1 MSPRA
6 ARDGLLS
13 AVARN
18 GALAAAS
25 VLLAVA
31 LAELALRAIGF
42 SYPNFW
48 VPDPLTGSALRPGME
63 GWQQTEG
70 RAYVRVNSRGLRDR
84 EHALPKPPRT
94 YRIAIL
100 GDSYA
105 EAIQVEMEQTFWA
118 LLPARLARCNFADG
132 RRVEPVNFGVSGYGT
147 ALQLITLR
155 ERVWQY
161 EPDLVLLAFFPG
173 NDVRNNSRRLEDEPG
188 RPYFELRDGAL
199 RLDND
204 ILADPAFVARQQ
216 TAAARAS
223 LQKLRLY
230 QLLRRVK
237 AGHDTR
243 GQHNAPIAAALAGG
257 GAVATLAERGLD
269 ENAFRP
275 PRDPA
280 WREAWDLTDR
290 LLLKVHEEVAA
301 RGARFVLVVL
311 STPGTVYPDPAMR
324 ERYAASL
331 GVQTLFYPDERLER
345 LGRERGFQVVPLG
358 PPMQKLA
365 DASNTYY
372 HGFPNT
378 RLGFGHWNPAGH
390 AAAAE
395 LIAEAL
401 CAGRHDPE
409 RQLVHPEWAPPASRV
424 ALPR

>member
-1 MSPRA
+1 MRA
-6 ARDGLLS
+6 KNA
-13 AVARN
+13 
-18 GALAAAS
+18 ALAVLS
-25 VLLAVA
+25 TLLAILVA
-31 LAELALRAIGF
+31 EGALRAAGF

-48 VPDPLTGSALRPGME
+48 VPDPLTGSTLRPGME
-63 GWQQTEG
+63 GWHQDEG

-84 EHALPKPPRT
+84 EHAIPKPPRT

-105 EAIQVEMEQTFWA
+105 EAIQVDAERTFWA
-118 LLPARLARCNFADG
+118 LLPRRLQRCDFAAG
-132 RRVEPVNFGVSGYGT
+132 RRIEPVNFGVSGYGT
-147 ALQLITLR
+147 GLQLITLR

-173 NDVRNNSRRLEDEPG
+173 NDVRNNSRRLENEPG

-199 RLDND
+199 HLDTGYRS
-204 ILADPAFVARQQ
+204 DPEFIARQR
-216 TAAARAS
+216 TAAARAR
-223 LQKLRLY
+223 LQTLRLY

-237 AGHDTR
+237 AGRSAER
-243 GQHNAPIAAALAGG
+243 GQHNAPIAAALADGRP
-257 GAVATLAERGLD
+257 AVALGERGLD
-269 ENAFRP
+269 ENVFRP
-275 PRDPA
+275 PQDPA

-290 LLLKVHEEVAA
+290 LLAQAHAETVA

-331 GVQTLFYPDERLER
+331 GVHDLFYPEQRVGRLA
-345 LGRERGFQVVPLG
+345 RERGFELVALG
-358 PPMQKLA
+358 PAMQRHA
-365 DASNTYY
+365 DASRAYY

-378 RLGFGHWNPAGH
+378 RLGFGHWNEAGH
-390 AAAAE
+390 ALAAE
-395 LIAEAL
+395 LIGRAL

-409 RQLVHPEWAPPASRV
+409 RLLVRPERAGPASRV